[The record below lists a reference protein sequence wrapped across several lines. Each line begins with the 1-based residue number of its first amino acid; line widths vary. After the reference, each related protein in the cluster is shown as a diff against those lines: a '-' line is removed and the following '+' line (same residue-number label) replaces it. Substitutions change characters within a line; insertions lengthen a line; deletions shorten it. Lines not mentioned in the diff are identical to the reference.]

1 MYNGAQQP
9 AERITGHLSNSSDGP
24 VIAEYSDAN
33 PNIHT
38 DQDATDFDEIPRHA
52 TERRFSEEE
61 GGALESDNSEDATR
75 QLIETERRYTKPA
88 KLH

>member
-9 AERITGHLSNSSDGP
+9 AERITGHLSNSSDWP
-24 VIAEYSDAN
+24 VIAENSDAN

-38 DQDATDFDEIPRHA
+38 DQDATDFDEIPRQA